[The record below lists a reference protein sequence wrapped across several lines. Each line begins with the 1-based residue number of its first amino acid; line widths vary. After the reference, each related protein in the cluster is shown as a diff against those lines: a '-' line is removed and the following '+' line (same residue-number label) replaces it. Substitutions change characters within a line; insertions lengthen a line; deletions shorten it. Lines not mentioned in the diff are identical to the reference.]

1 MLVKRRTGIPVLPN
15 VFDEFLSGWPL
26 TNFSETN
33 TTLPAVNIKENDN
46 EFTVEV
52 ATPGLD
58 KKDFNIDFEND
69 VLTISSEKTVEGE
82 ETSNKFTRK
91 EYSYQSFKR
100 SFRLPENV
108 ADTDKIAATYKNG
121 ELVITIP
128 KREEL
133 KPKPARL
140 IEVE

>member
-1 MLVKRRTGIPVLPN
+1 MLVKRRTGTPVLPN
-15 VFDEFLSGWPL
+15 VFDEFMSGWPL
-26 TNFSETN
+26 TNYSDTN
-33 TTLPAVNIKENDN
+33 TTLPSVNIKENDD

-52 ATPGLD
+52 AAPGMD

-69 VLTISSEKTVEGE
+69 VLTISSEKTVENE
-82 ETSNKFTRK
+82 DSTDKFTRK

-121 ELVITIP
+121 ELVILIP

-140 IEVE
+140 IEVK